1 MLVSIAVDGVHFA
14 IGKNKLGKFSQ
25 SHQVFLLYTVCVCM
39 CMHVVYVCIAMVT
52 SYYYIALR
60 AHSFKSLD
68 VNCL

>member
-25 SHQVFLLYTVCVCM
+25 SHQVFLLYSM

-68 VNCL
+68 VN